1 MLLQGEKYSEIEV
14 KPSMFFRDEFT
25 FVKNDE
31 VIGSVSAIYI
41 KHCRATYFRY
51 KDSGLADIGTSHIP
65 GELSAVSREY
75 LTKWFL
81 YFDMRCADDTI

>member
-1 MLLQGEKYSEIEV
+1 MLLRGERYNEIEV
-14 KPSMFFRDEFT
+14 KPSMFFGDEFT
-25 FVKNDE
+25 FVKNGE

-41 KHCRATYFRY
+41 KHCLTTYFRY
-51 KDSGLADIGTSHIP
+51 KDSSLVDIGTSHVP

-81 YFDMRCADDTI
+81 YFDMRCVNDPV